1 MAEALECCKP
11 EAVSMHQ
18 KLWDFRGYFP

>member
-1 MAEALECCKP
+1 
-11 EAVSMHQ
+11 MHQ